1 MKSKQPHFVEF
12 MSVFKEVFVVGLYPF
27 SSRKAQKSDKIM
39 FIFEKS
45 KTNYEETIIAGE
57 LQYERLLISLEL
69 AGLGDDRTEFLKKK
83 KGKSEAG
90 FQLKNNVD
98 FCMMN

>member
-12 MSVFKEVFVVGLYPF
+12 MRVFKEVVVVGLYPF

-57 LQYERLLISLEL
+57 LYYERLLISLKF
-69 AGLGDDRTEFLKKK
+69 AGLGDDRTEFIFLK
-83 KGKSEAG
+83 KGKSEVG

-98 FCMMN
+98 FCVIN